1 MKVPG
6 AGQLRQRIDIR
17 AVSETPNGSY
27 GVDQDYG
34 EPVRVWAW
42 CTPVVGAA
50 YLAAQQIDKAVT
62 HQFVVRT
69 RPEQQITARH
79 VIEWRGRRFRVR
91 RLSPMVNHDHFTVI
105 EAEELGAI

>member
-17 AVSETPNGSY
+17 AVSETPNGAY
-27 GVDQDYG
+27 GVDQDFG
-34 EPVRVWAW
+34 VPVRVWAW
-42 CTPVVGAA
+42 ATPVVGAA
-50 YLAAQQIDKAVT
+50 YMAAQQIDKTVT
-62 HQFVVRT
+62 HQFVIRT
-69 RPEQQITARH
+69 STEQITARH

-91 RLSPMVNHDHFTVI
+91 RVSPMVNHDHFTVI